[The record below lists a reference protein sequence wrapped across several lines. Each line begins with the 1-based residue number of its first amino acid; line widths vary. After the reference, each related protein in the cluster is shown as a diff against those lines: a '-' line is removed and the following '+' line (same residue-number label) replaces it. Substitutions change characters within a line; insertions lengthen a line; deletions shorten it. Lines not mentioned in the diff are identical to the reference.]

1 MWFTPVL
8 PPQGAAVYDQRPIM
22 SYLPYNYPKSMRY
35 SFEYKP
41 ADGRGKPASVS
52 MQVRFWTACVYAP
65 QQPVLQPIFLFL
77 YWFLVSGGLGS
88 RQGVLLKR

>member
-52 MQVRFWTACVYAP
+52 MQVRFWTAFVHAP
-65 QQPVLQPIFLFL
+65 HQPVLSTHISVPL
-77 YWFLVSGGLGS
+77 
-88 RQGVLLKR
+88 